1 MPVPK
6 AGITLYDRTGKRRDL
21 DDVID
26 EVRQLPGRVVADDD
40 LSIVVDLAGL
50 GFQTTSMDWKSGQPK
65 RADVSL
71 LHKRK
76 KTARILRVTVATG
89 VAVDVAED
97 TLFHVRDAAGAIRHV
112 RADMLK
118 PGMDIVGANNDDG
131 TPGFI
136 IY

>member
-6 AGITLYDRTGKRRDL
+6 AGITLYDGTGNRRDL
-21 DDVID
+21 DEVIA
-26 EVRQLPGRVVADDD
+26 EVRQLPGRLVVDDD
-40 LSIVVDLAGL
+40 LSVVVDLAGL
-50 GFQTTSMDWKSGQPK
+50 GFQTTSMDWKSGKLK

-76 KTARILRVTVATG
+76 RKAKILRITVAAG

-97 TLFHVRDAAGAIRHV
+97 TLFHVRDVGGAIRHV

-118 PGMDIVGANNDDG
+118 PGMEIIGADRDDG